1 MTTPRHSLSFLVI
14 GLSVGFL
21 GGYLFRCVTSVSGT
35 RSPQQVTQSLATG
48 LTQLNRGS
56 SNSRKSI
63 VIADATAW
71 AVSLANDAAQ
81 AAYGTALFTAKG
93 EAASFDGRRWTWKQR
108 VACGRGDLEA
118 EIWLSP
124 NGTVE
129 KLDVQLL
136 IYESARHF

>member
-21 GGYLFRCVTSVSGT
+21 GGYLFRSVTSVSET
-35 RSPQQVTQSLATG
+35 RSPQQLTQGLATG
-48 LTQLNRGS
+48 FTQLNRGS
-56 SNSRKSI
+56 SNSGKSLL
-63 VIADATAW
+63 IADATAW

-108 VACGRGDLEA
+108 VACGTGDLEA
-118 EIWLSP
+118 EVWLSP
-124 NGTVE
+124 NGMVE

-136 IYESARHF
+136 VNVSVRDF